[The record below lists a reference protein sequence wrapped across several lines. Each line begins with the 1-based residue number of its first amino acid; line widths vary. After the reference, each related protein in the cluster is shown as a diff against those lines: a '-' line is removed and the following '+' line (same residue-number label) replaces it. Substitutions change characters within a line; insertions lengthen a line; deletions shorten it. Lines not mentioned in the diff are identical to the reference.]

1 MAARGVG
8 CSGGLVVLEL
18 LVDLDSPEVR
28 ANPADRADR
37 KEPEVLEVV
46 AAAAAEVASAA
57 VVAAVV
63 LVHNEDNVPEALP
76 VSLAIDALAGKMAF
90 MAQCS

>member
-46 AAAAAEVASAA
+46 AAVAVVASAA

-63 LVHNEDNVPEALP
+63 LVDNEDNVPEALP

>member
-46 AAAAAEVASAA
+46 AAAAVVASAA

-63 LVHNEDNVPEALP
+63 LVDNEDNVPEALP

>member
-46 AAAAAEVASAA
+46 AAVAVVASAA